1 MPDEIINILKENGW
15 NVNDNDM
22 VVTAPAMEWYRR
34 KMMTISDKATKEI
47 QKYIQDNKYIINET
61 FTAYAMGMADK
72 YGYEAGEITET
83 FCERLRAYWKDPE
96 KYL

>member
-1 MPDEIINILKENGW
+1 MPKEIIDILKENGW
-15 NVNDNDM
+15 NVNDDDM

-34 KMMTISDKATKEI
+34 KMREISNEAAKDV

-61 FTAYAMGMADK
+61 FTAYAMGIADK
-72 YGYEAGEITET
+72 YGTEAGEITQT
-83 FCERLRAYWKDPE
+83 FCERLKAYWEDPE